1 MGATQHE
8 AWNLSNPAP
17 PESRNDLDPWWDRFP
32 WWAVM
37 LGAILVLFGYYTFFV
52 ESYNNAWHFI
62 KPGISVTIKTTLWA
76 FLFSVII
83 GLVLGFGRVSRNALL
98 RNLSRTYVEFIR
110 GVPTLP
116 LLFFIAFVIV
126 PTVAPWF
133 GLTNKD
139 ISKEWRGIAGLAL
152 VYGGYIAEVIR
163 GGIQSVENGQM
174 EAGRSLGLSYGST
187 MKSVILPQAIRNV
200 LPPLANDF
208 IAMLK
213 DSSLLSLLAINEIT
227 QLSKL
232 YVNTSF
238 QPRETYVVLTFTY
251 IVMVI
256 ALSLILHRFERW
268 MSRDRVGAR

>member
-8 AWNLSNPAP
+8 AWNLSKPAP
-17 PESRNDLDPWWDRFP
+17 PESRNDLDSWWDRFP

-37 LGAILVLFGYYTFFV
+37 LGAIIVLFGYYTFFV
-52 ESYNNAWHFI
+52 DSYNRAWHFI
-62 KPGISVTIKTTLWA
+62 RPGIGLTIRITLWA
-76 FLFSVII
+76 FLFSMII
-83 GLVLGFGRVSRNALL
+83 GLIVGFGRVSRNPIL
-98 RNLSRTYVEFIR
+98 RNLARTYVEFIR

-116 LLFFIAFVIV
+116 MLFFIAFVIV

-139 ISKEWRGIAGLAL
+139 ISKEWRGIAGLAM

-251 IVMVI
+251 IVMVV
-256 ALSLILHRFERW
+256 ALSLILHRLERW
-268 MSRDRVGAR
+268 MSRDKVGAR

>member
-37 LGAILVLFGYYTFFV
+37 LGAIIVLFGYYTFYV
-52 ESYNNAWHFI
+52 DSYNRAWDFI
-62 KPGISVTIKTTLWA
+62 QPGIWLTIRITLWA
-76 FLFSVII
+76 FLFSMII
-83 GLVLGFGRVSRNALL
+83 GLIVGFGRVSRNPIL
-98 RNLSRTYVEFIR
+98 RNLARTYVEFIR

-116 LLFFIAFVIV
+116 MLFFIAFVIV
-126 PTVAPWF
+126 PSVAPWF

-139 ISKEWRGIAGLAL
+139 ISKEWRGISGLAM

-251 IVMVI
+251 IVMVVT
-256 ALSLILHRFERW
+256 LSLILHRLERW
-268 MSRDRVGAR
+268 MSRDKVGAR